1 MFEEPPFPL
10 SLFTVEYG
18 SSRCGTL
25 ARSRRFAH
33 RIRFVRVTFSLRCRN
48 MSSLSIF
55 WVIFPVYIARW
66 EFAIDLLLAMLLVE
80 VETTILIGSKQRHR
94 CYDGMSLNLDNID
107 KLLHSHVSD
116 DSLRAGRRE
125 GDSEKLSCWVNIST
139 DDDADGWHGGER
151 CGKSNLI
158 PGTDTG
164 GTYRAR
170 RSQSLAVGQKD
181 V

>member
-1 MFEEPPFPL
+1 
-10 SLFTVEYG
+10 
-18 SSRCGTL
+18 
-25 ARSRRFAH
+25 
-33 RIRFVRVTFSLRCRN
+33 

-116 DSLRAGRRE
+116 DSLRVRGE
-125 GDSEKLSCWVNIST
+125 GKGIRKN
-139 DDDADGWHGGER
+139 
-151 CGKSNLI
+151 
-158 PGTDTG
+158 
-164 GTYRAR
+164 
-170 RSQSLAVGQKD
+170 
-181 V
+181 